1 MTISVQGE
9 EIHLPDGR
17 VTLADP
23 ERVCD
28 SRYTNGDLAP
38 VPIKRRTWN
47 TYNYAA
53 LWIGMSHNIPSYLLA
68 SGLIAVGFNWVQA
81 ILLIALGNLIVLI
94 PMLLNS
100 HAGTKYGIPF
110 PVFARAPFGMRG
122 ANLAALLRAVV
133 ACGWFGIQT
142 WIGGEA
148 IYTLLGVIIG
158 HGWASASFIG
168 GYPWTQWLSFAIFWV
183 LEMAIIVRGME
194 TLRRFENWAA
204 PFVLVVAVI
213 LLIYMATKAHGFG
226 SVLSEPSKLGWGAHF
241 WSLAFPSLMGM
252 IAFWS
257 TLSLNMPDFTRF
269 GRSQRDQIL
278 GQALGLP
285 TTMTFFALLAVF
297 ITAASQ
303 KVYGAPIWDPIQLSA
318 KFHNPAI
325 VAFALFTVVVA
336 TLSVNVAANTVAP
349 SYDFSNVSPR
359 LISFRTGSL
368 ITGVIGILIQPW
380 HLLANPHVYIYVWL
394 GFYGGLLGA
403 VAGVLIADYW
413 WVRRTEL
420 RLAQLYQPERS
431 YWYDRGW
438 NWRALVALGVGGL
451 LAVGGAYSTPGNGP
465 FPLNGVIV
473 PLKPLYDYSWIV
485 GLAVA
490 LLLYAALSMLSA
502 TAAGQ
507 SARARKLSTGPA
519 GRRAAAGQAQRNK
532 HCPVVTT
539 TGRHATQRREH
550 APRLP
555 GSAESRSRG
564 GRASR
569 PPAAPRPGSAR
580 NRR

>member
-1 MTISVQGE
+1 
-9 EIHLPDGR
+9 
-17 VTLADP
+17 
-23 ERVCD
+23 
-28 SRYTNGDLAP
+28 
-38 VPIKRRTWN
+38 
-47 TYNYAA
+47 
-53 LWIGMSHNIPSYLLA
+53 
-68 SGLIAVGFNWVQA
+68 
-81 ILLIALGNLIVLI
+81 
-94 PMLLNS
+94 
-100 HAGTKYGIPF
+100 
-110 PVFARAPFGMRG
+110 VFARAPFGMRG
-122 ANLAALLRAVV
+122 ANLAALLRAVI

-158 HGWASASFIG
+158 HSWTSASFIG

-285 TTMTFFALLAVF
+285 TTMMFFALLAVF

-318 KFHNPAI
+318 KFHNPAV

-413 WVRRTEL
+413 WARRTEL

-465 FPLNGVIV
+465 FPLNGVIA

-485 GLAVA
+485 GFAVA
-490 LLLYAALSMLSA
+490 LLMYAALSMLSPQRQLA
-502 TAAGQ
+502 KA
-507 SARARKLSTGPA
+507 PA
-519 GRRAAAGQAQRNK
+519 
-532 HCPVVTT
+532 P
-539 TGRHATQRREH
+539 
-550 APRLP
+550 
-555 GSAESRSRG
+555 
-564 GRASR
+564 AS
-569 PPAAPRPGSAR
+569 
-580 NRR
+580 

>member
-1 MTISVQGE
+1 
-9 EIHLPDGR
+9 
-17 VTLADP
+17 
-23 ERVCD
+23 
-28 SRYTNGDLAP
+28 
-38 VPIKRRTWN
+38 
-47 TYNYAA
+47 
-53 LWIGMSHNIPSYLLA
+53 
-68 SGLIAVGFNWVQA
+68 
-81 ILLIALGNLIVLI
+81 
-94 PMLLNS
+94 
-100 HAGTKYGIPF
+100 
-110 PVFARAPFGMRG
+110 
-122 ANLAALLRAVV
+122 
-133 ACGWFGIQT
+133 
-142 WIGGEA
+142 
-148 IYTLLGVIIG
+148 
-158 HGWASASFIG
+158 
-168 GYPWTQWLSFAIFWV
+168 
-183 LEMAIIVRGME
+183 
-194 TLRRFENWAA
+194 
-204 PFVLVVAVI
+204 
-213 LLIYMATKAHGFG
+213 
-226 SVLSEPSKLGWGAHF
+226 
-241 WSLAFPSLMGM
+241 MGM

-485 GLAVA
+485 GFAVA
-490 LLLYAALSMLSA
+490 LLMYAALSMLSPQRQLA
-502 TAAGQ
+502 KA
-507 SARARKLSTGPA
+507 PA
-519 GRRAAAGQAQRNK
+519 
-532 HCPVVTT
+532 P
-539 TGRHATQRREH
+539 
-550 APRLP
+550 
-555 GSAESRSRG
+555 
-564 GRASR
+564 AS
-569 PPAAPRPGSAR
+569 
-580 NRR
+580 